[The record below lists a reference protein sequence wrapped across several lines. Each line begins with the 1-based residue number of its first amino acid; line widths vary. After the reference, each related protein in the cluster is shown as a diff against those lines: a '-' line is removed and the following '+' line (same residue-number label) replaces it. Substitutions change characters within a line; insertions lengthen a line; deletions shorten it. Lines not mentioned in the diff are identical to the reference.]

1 MPEHSSRTDAPPG
14 GRENASLP
22 RIKLGGD
29 VNPAACTARTGDPPQ
44 ALLRR
49 RDSGQP
55 QVDRQ
60 GRQIPVRTVD
70 EQRMPVE
77 TEHRIIPPELSAGFG
92 VISFGR
98 GEGGGAA
105 GEVDSALRTVF
116 AGRVVRRKKKG
127 SDALP
132 CVTEQLLSQPVGR
145 PGMSGDRDFADSSFP
160 EARSARKARRRSRA
174 SKVRLPRRPGAVTT
188 ESRRNRRAG

>member
-1 MPEHSSRTDAPPG
+1 
-14 GRENASLP
+14 
-22 RIKLGGD
+22 
-29 VNPAACTARTGDPPQ
+29 
-44 ALLRR
+44 
-49 RDSGQP
+49 
-55 QVDRQ
+55 
-60 GRQIPVRTVD
+60 
-70 EQRMPVE
+70 MPVE

-160 EARSARKARRRSRA
+160 EEADGQ
-174 SKVRLPRRPGAVTT
+174 LRRPERVELDQREKPAAGVVHRK
-188 ESRRNRRAG
+188 SDCRADRAR